1 MSEHPGVLSI
11 NIHCTVPLHGSK
23 KFQIENIFNVAVLFT
38 DAFLR
43 EIPGLQSYIF

>member
-11 NIHCTVPLHGSK
+11 NIHFTVQLQGSK
-23 KFQIENIFNVAVLFT
+23 KLQIENIFNMTVLFT

-43 EIPGLQSYIF
+43 EIPGLQTCIF